1 MYDIERIKRW
11 LASPVLRRILPLVI
25 VALCLTGV
33 LMMVFGQFSQGLG
46 LWFVSLVAG
55 VLTLYVRRTLEK
67 KLRDLEEEEAQ
78 G

>member
-25 VALCLTGV
+25 VALCLLGV
-33 LMMVFGQFSQGLG
+33 GLMVFGHFGQGVG
-46 LWFVSLVAG
+46 LWFISLVAG
-55 VLTLYVRRTLEK
+55 VLLLYVRRTLEK

-78 G
+78 S